1 MSPSQSSTLSPPPNA
16 FYSPFTGTPFIP
28 PPMAPPGSYY
38 MPTVQLPDS
47 APPAGPPPSHAPG
60 PQHYPPGV
68 SSDWIGPQPG
78 QQPPA
83 AYGTPYGAPPP
94 GMVPSPWSNPMNM
107 STPYGSFA
115 AYGQPLP
122 PTNQQGPPGGGP
134 YAQAP
139 PPAHPPHG
147 FAPQYATPG
156 PQFAMPHGYPMAYAT
171 PAWVPAPMAYAAPGP
186 PPPAAPMP
194 PRQPE
199 RLTRAERYDKIGHF
213 AAGPHYG
220 PVLDPML
227 IKAVGAKLEINPL
240 LMPLG
245 DDDERPHLRW
255 NMLFSTA
262 HCHRSTD
269 PTHRSWSNG
278 RQEPATF
285 PRITNLRLVSN
296 VFPWILDVKATSP
309 AVGVTCGDVI
319 EQLSD
324 HLQRRLRKED
334 YEGATGAKRRAIRDA
349 YHYNRSRNAGVPGG
363 QLGDGLK
370 ALDWLGPQTM
380 FGGALVNESLVRD
393 RFNVVIPCMLELV
406 CIERPIIADD
416 EPEEPRSARRRSRY
430 SSTSRPSS
438 RSDGYTST
446 SGGSGGSRDRG

>member
-1 MSPSQSSTLSPPPNA
+1 
-16 FYSPFTGTPFIP
+16 
-28 PPMAPPGSYY
+28 
-38 MPTVQLPDS
+38 
-47 APPAGPPPSHAPG
+47 
-60 PQHYPPGV
+60 
-68 SSDWIGPQPG
+68 
-78 QQPPA
+78 
-83 AYGTPYGAPPP
+83 
-94 GMVPSPWSNPMNM
+94 
-107 STPYGSFA
+107 
-115 AYGQPLP
+115 
-122 PTNQQGPPGGGP
+122 
-134 YAQAP
+134 
-139 PPAHPPHG
+139 
-147 FAPQYATPG
+147 
-156 PQFAMPHGYPMAYAT
+156 MAYAT

-186 PPPAAPMP
+186 PPPAAPMA

-213 AAGPHYG
+213 AAGPHCELRAAAYMHDGGVSLMMVMVATDG

-240 LMPLG
+240 LLPLG
-245 DDDERPHLRW
+245 DADDRPHLRW
-255 NMLFSTA
+255 NMLFSTS

-285 PRITNLRLVSN
+285 PRVTNLRLVSN
-296 VFPWILDVKATSP
+296 VFPWLLDIKATN
-309 AVGVTCGDVI
+309 AAIGVTCGDVI

-334 YEGATGAKRRAIRDA
+334 YEGASGIKRRAIRDA

-380 FGGALVNESLVRD
+380 FGGMLVNESLVQD

-406 CIERPIIADD
+406 CIERPLVLDD
-416 EPEEPRSARRRSRY
+416 EPEEPPRRARRRSRHM
-430 SSTSRPSS
+430 SMSRTPSQ
-438 RSDGYTST
+438 SDGYTSA
-446 SGGSGGSRDRG
+446 SGSGSAGSRDRRG